1 MRLPVLIVSLF
12 LAILATDVRASG
24 PVAPDDPAIP
34 TAPGALAAEPGF
46 ADGMPK
52 SVLAFY
58 KTLSYTTVV
67 LTTDQI
73 WYMVAASQ
81 AAATGG
87 LFGVVN
93 VVTSPMLTYAF
104 EYSWDNCCELPPGP
118 DGVVP
123 VSARKAIIYR
133 IVSTARVAA
142 VALAFG
148 NSLGSSL
155 FVTGAIALTRTGVY
169 LVNDYA
175 WGHIDVRQPL
185 AETPAPPDA
194 PATAPVGRLPPRGTG
209 CAAATDLAATLK
221 CVARVGRIRAE

>member
-1 MRLPVLIVSLF
+1 MRRLPVLGAA
-12 LAILATDVRASG
+12 LALALLATAARAG
-24 PVAPDDPAIP
+24 EPARADITATPVQQGSAPQAPA
-34 TAPGALAAEPGF
+34 APPAGF

-52 SVLAFY
+52 SLLAFY
-58 KTLSYTTVV
+58 KTLSYTAVV

-73 WYMVAASQ
+73 WYMLAASQ

-93 VVTSPMLTYAF
+93 VVTSPLLTYAF
-104 EYSWDNCCELPPGP
+104 EYGWDNCCELPPGP

-133 IVSTARVAA
+133 VVSTARVAA

-148 NSLGSSL
+148 NTLGSSL

-169 LVNDYA
+169 VVNDYV
-175 WGHIDVRQPL
+175 WGHIDVRKPL
-185 AETPAPPDA
+185 AGPPPAPEA
-194 PATAPVGRLPPRGTG
+194 PPPPALGTVDRLTG
-209 CAAATDLAATLK
+209 GEAGWSMR
-221 CVARVGRIRAE
+221 RVLLPF

>member
-1 MRLPVLIVSLF
+1 LLF
-12 LAILATDVRASG
+12 FALLATDVRATEQ
-24 PVAPDDPAIP
+24 VRPDDPAIP
-34 TAPGALAAEPGF
+34 TQQTSEAPPTAFG
-46 ADGMPK
+46 DGMPK

-58 KTLSYTTVV
+58 KTLSYTAIV

-93 VVTSPMLTYAF
+93 VITSPMLTYAF
-104 EYSWDNCCELPPGP
+104 EYGWDNCCELPPGP

-133 IVSTARVAA
+133 VVSTARVAA

-148 NSLGSSL
+148 NTFGSSL
-155 FVTGAIALTRTGVY
+155 LVTGAIALTRTGVY
-169 LVNDYA
+169 MANDYV
-175 WGHIDVRQPL
+175 WGHIDVRKPIG
-185 AETPAPPDA
+185 ETPAPP
-194 PATAPVGRLPPRGTG
+194 PNLPSAGLGQDRPPE
-209 CAAATDLAATLK
+209 L
-221 CVARVGRIRAE
+221 RVMR

>member
-1 MRLPVLIVSLF
+1 
-12 LAILATDVRASG
+12 
-24 PVAPDDPAIP
+24 
-34 TAPGALAAEPGF
+34 
-46 ADGMPK
+46 MPK
-52 SVLAFY
+52 SVFAFY

-133 IVSTARVAA
+133 IRSEER
-142 VALAFG
+142 
-148 NSLGSSL
+148 
-155 FVTGAIALTRTGVY
+155 
-169 LVNDYA
+169 
-175 WGHIDVRQPL
+175 
-185 AETPAPPDA
+185 
-194 PATAPVGRLPPRGTG
+194 
-209 CAAATDLAATLK
+209 
-221 CVARVGRIRAE
+221 RVGKEGWYGGW